1 MRLCRYDDDRLGV
14 VRGDKVHD
22 VTEAQTK
29 IRAAAPYAMKGDAVI
44 AALPEWRARL
54 EEMAAKAPG
63 KPVSEVKL
71 LSPVARPSK
80 LVAAPT
86 NYKAHIEE
94 MAARA
99 ATQNIMPSPA
109 IGTAGLFIK
118 ANSSL
123 VGPSEGVAIRFPE
136 RRNEH
141 EVELAI
147 VFGKQGSDI
156 PRDKALDYVA
166 GYCIGL
172 DMTARGKED
181 RSFRKSIDSYSV
193 LGPWMVTADE
203 IADPDDVP
211 LKISVNG
218 ELKQNSNTKQLIYDC
233 RKLIEWGSTFYT
245 FYPGDVLYTGTPD
258 GVSPVKPGD
267 VMLASIDPI
276 GEMTVPVRAHKAG
289 AYEGNDAM
297 LQVKRIGHAT
307 LTTPDLER
315 QLDYYTRVLGLCI
328 VATEKNRAILAT
340 RPGQEAIVLEHG
352 DRPAGVRLAF
362 QVAPGSDLGELSAR
376 LSKAGLKSETRS
388 DITPGIAQ
396 AIVFADPKGTSVE
409 VFSDYSFVKDDGAD
423 TGIMPRKLGHVAFH
437 TPDVAGT
444 VKFYCDML
452 GFKVSDWRSDFF
464 AFLRCSRDHHTIN
477 LLQADNANIHHLAF
491 ELRDEAEINRACDFL
506 ARKDIK
512 LFWGPIRHLIWHNI
526 AIYHKN
532 PDGITVEFFTD
543 LDQMH
548 DEELGYFE
556 PRPWHQDR
564 PQRPKVWGDDTPTNY
579 WGPGHPHDMPGPKK

>member
-1 MRLCRYDDDRLGV
+1 LF
-14 VRGDKVHD
+14 
-22 VTEAQTK
+22 
-29 IRAAAPYAMKGDAVI
+29 
-44 AALPEWRARL
+44 RARAVDGHRRRDRRPRRRSAQDFGQRRAQA
-54 EEMAAKAPG
+54 EQQHQAADLRLPQTDRMG
-63 KPVSEVKL
+63 LHLLHL
-71 LSPVARPSK
+71 LSRRCALYRHPRWGEPGQTGRRDAGEHRPD
-80 LVAAPT
+80 
-86 NYKAHIEE
+86 
-94 MAARA
+94 
-99 ATQNIMPSPA
+99 
-109 IGTAGLFIK
+109 
-118 ANSSL
+118 
-123 VGPSEGVAIRFPE
+123 
-136 RRNEH
+136 RR
-141 EVELAI
+141 
-147 VFGKQGSDI
+147 
-156 PRDKALDYVA
+156 
-166 GYCIGL
+166 
-172 DMTARGKED
+172 
-181 RSFRKSIDSYSV
+181 
-193 LGPWMVTADE
+193 
-203 IADPDDVP
+203 DD
-211 LKISVNG
+211 G
-218 ELKQNSNTKQLIYDC
+218 
-233 RKLIEWGSTFYT
+233 
-245 FYPGDVLYTGTPD
+245 
-258 GVSPVKPGD
+258 
-267 VMLASIDPI
+267 
-276 GEMTVPVRAHKAG
+276 AG
-289 AYEGNDAM
+289 AGAQGPRVTRNRAM

-315 QLDYYTRVLGLCI
+315 QLDYYTRVLGLCT
-328 VATEKNRAILAT
+328 VAREKKRAILAT
-340 RPGQEAIVLEHG
+340 KPGQEAIVLEHG
-352 DRPAGVRLAF
+352 DRPAGIRLAF
-362 QVAPGSDLGELSAR
+362 QVAPGTNLGELSTR

-388 DITPGIAQ
+388 DITPGVAQ

-409 VFSDYSFVKDDGAD
+409 VFSDYSFARDDGAD

-444 VKFYCDML
+444 VNFYCDML

-512 LFWGPIRHLIWHNI
+512 LFWGPIRHLIGHNI

>member
-63 KPVSEVKL
+63 KPVSAVKL

-123 VGPSEGVAIRFPE
+123 VGPSEGVAIRFPD

-203 IADPDDVP
+203 IADPDKVP

-218 ELKQNSNTKQLIYDC
+218 ELKQNSNTSQLIYDC

-289 AYEGNDAM
+289 A
-297 LQVKRIGHAT
+297 
-307 LTTPDLER
+307 
-315 QLDYYTRVLGLCI
+315 
-328 VATEKNRAILAT
+328 
-340 RPGQEAIVLEHG
+340 
-352 DRPAGVRLAF
+352 
-362 QVAPGSDLGELSAR
+362 
-376 LSKAGLKSETRS
+376 
-388 DITPGIAQ
+388 
-396 AIVFADPKGTSVE
+396 
-409 VFSDYSFVKDDGAD
+409 
-423 TGIMPRKLGHVAFH
+423 
-437 TPDVAGT
+437 
-444 VKFYCDML
+444 
-452 GFKVSDWRSDFF
+452 
-464 AFLRCSRDHHTIN
+464 
-477 LLQADNANIHHLAF
+477 
-491 ELRDEAEINRACDFL
+491 
-506 ARKDIK
+506 
-512 LFWGPIRHLIWHNI
+512 
-526 AIYHKN
+526 
-532 PDGITVEFFTD
+532 
-543 LDQMH
+543 
-548 DEELGYFE
+548 
-556 PRPWHQDR
+556 
-564 PQRPKVWGDDTPTNY
+564 
-579 WGPGHPHDMPGPKK
+579 